1 MLNYIEVF
9 TGNFIQIQRIFNELN
24 LLNVCAIIRDKSKID
39 RLKGTS
45 NSNQSLQKIL
55 VHKDELKRAK
65 KIIKRLTLKLQN

>member
-9 TGNFIQIQRIFNELN
+9 TGNFIQIQRIFNELS
-24 LLNVCAIIRDKSKID
+24 LLNVCAIIRDKSKIE
-39 RLKGTS
+39 RLNS
-45 NSNQSLQKIL
+45 SRNSNQISQKIL